1 MPENDRKRP
10 ERRADIFDKI
20 LSLRP
25 FRPLLPFFDSHRE
38 GLLYLFFGVLTTAV
52 SWGSFLL
59 FHSLLSWNEH
69 PANIAAWVIA
79 VFFAFFTNR
88 RWVFTADKAGGG
100 RFLLQL
106 LSFYAGRLST
116 LFVQE
121 LLLLVF
127 STLLQLPPIPVRAVC
142 EVVVLILNYLVSKFL
157 IFRKRK

>member
-1 MPENDRKRP
+1 MSQNEARRP

-25 FRPLLPFFDSHRE
+25 LRPLSPFYNRHRE

-69 PANIAAWVIA
+69 PANILSWILA
-79 VFFAFFTNR
+79 VLFAFFTNR
-88 RWVFTADKAGGG
+88 RWVFTADEGGSG
-100 RFLLQL
+100 RFLFQL

-116 LFVQE
+116 LGVQE

-127 STLLQLPPIPVRAVC
+127 STLLSLPPIPVRAVA
-142 EVVVLILNYLVSKFL
+142 EVAVLILNYLVSKFV
-157 IFRKRK
+157 IFRKKK